1 MNTTYKR
8 SLVTM
13 ILFGALFF
21 YIVFSFA
28 IIGPTDYLTTRLNR
42 VINSIVI
49 LIAMLGFGFTLLVT
63 NKSSNIIDERDIL
76 IQKKAT
82 SIGMMLTAIGIFLL
96 TIFLFVK
103 NEDIGFVNVSW
114 MWVIAYGTFSFSY
127 FITSTAMIVLY
138 NKED

>member
-8 SLVTM
+8 SLITM
-13 ILFGALFF
+13 ILFGILFF
-21 YIVFSFA
+21 YIVISFA
-28 IIGPTDYLTTRLNR
+28 VIGPEDYLSTRLNR

-49 LIAMLGFGFTLLVT
+49 ILAMIGFGLSMLLT
-63 NKSSNIIDERDIL
+63 NKSSNIVDERDTL

-82 SIGMMLTAIGIFLL
+82 STGMMLTGMFVFLV

-103 NEDIGFVNVSW
+103 NENTGTVYVSW

-127 FITSTAMIVLY
+127 FVTSTVMIVLY